1 MDFSQVTENLF
12 IGTTPPSEAYPFL
25 RGMGVQLVI
34 NMRIERPPFRDRSNP
49 PLRLLW
55 LPTADTPLLP
65 IPLRALRRGAEA
77 ALETFAQGG
86 KVYAHCKG
94 GVHRGVAMGAAI
106 LIAQGYPPEE
116 AMALIKQR
124 REAAD
129 PYAWYIWRQVL
140 RFAEYWGNSVGDNR

>member
-1 MDFSQVTENLF
+1 VDFSQVTETLF

-65 IPLRALRRGAEA
+65 IPVRALMRGTVA

-86 KVYAHCKG
+86 KVYTHCKG

-106 LIAQGYPPEE
+106 LIAQGHSPEE

-129 PYAWYIWRQVL
+129 PYACISEQIC
-140 RFAEYWGNSVGDNR
+140 FAEYWGKA